1 MFIPLILSQ
10 GQNLSFK
17 YWRYRAADHS
27 ISKPNKRFLENHHI
41 DSSKILKASDISSKI
56 NFNIIPNFLNAILA
70 TISSFGMGL
79 ASVLFIT
86 FFFLKE
92 RNLFMTSAKKLIPD
106 GHEDKALNSL
116 EKSITYY
123 HVTSLVYYYNYLL
136 SLFYILRYYS
146 IWCSQCIYN
155 RFLMCAVL
163 NIIPYIGPLIAS
175 VLAAVLTMLSN
186 LGSDFQTEILPTT
199 IYVLIGFG

>member
-1 MFIPLILSQ
+1 
-10 GQNLSFK
+10 
-17 YWRYRAADHS
+17 
-27 ISKPNKRFLENHHI
+27 
-41 DSSKILKASDISSKI
+41 
-56 NFNIIPNFLNAILA
+56 
-70 TISSFGMGL
+70 MGL

-146 IWCSQCIYN
+146 YLFQCIYN
-155 RFLMCAVL
+155 RFLMCCF
-163 NIIPYIGPLIAS
+163 ISYRI
-175 VLAAVLTMLSN
+175 
-186 LGSDFQTEILPTT
+186 
-199 IYVLIGFG
+199 

>member
-1 MFIPLILSQ
+1 M
-10 GQNLSFK
+10 LSF
-17 YWRYRAADHS
+17 
-27 ISKPNKRFLENHHI
+27 
-41 DSSKILKASDISSKI
+41 
-56 NFNIIPNFLNAILA
+56 

-123 HVTSLVYYYNYLL
+123 HVTSLVYYHYLL
-136 SLFYILRYYS
+136 SLFYILRYY
-146 IWCSQCIYN
+146 YLV
-155 RFLMCAVL
+155 FPMHL
-163 NIIPYIGPLIAS
+163 
-175 VLAAVLTMLSN
+175 
-186 LGSDFQTEILPTT
+186 
-199 IYVLIGFG
+199 